1 MKKKRSLILLF
12 FSASLPWSPL
22 ALSTDKSH
30 SFSAASIQLSTLS
43 ATRAEHTLANLT
55 DTDNKA
61 SLSNS
66 AADSIIDTPVIDT
79 HAVDHEKLDTQAS
92 TDEEREADDITV
104 ETPVIEKQTESTQ
117 TEHQQIEDY
126 FSDEELSQLRKL
138 FLQAE
143 EAIKRNNEAEY
154 RQLASELEGY
164 PLYAYLQYQW
174 LKKHL
179 NNSDEVKH
187 FIKHNQESRFA
198 RPLKQ
203 KWLYRLAKKKQWQ
216 TFLENYDETSD
227 TSLKCYH
234 HRAQYHVGEKQAA
247 LKGAR
252 KLWSVGRSQPKACDP
267 LFAQLKKSK
276 FFDHELLWTRFE
288 ASLSNNKYSLAKYV
302 KKQMAQ
308 PHRAKAELWLKL
320 HRNPDRH
327 LSELYKNP
335 KAPKAGL
342 MFSHAIS
349 RLSGSD
355 LEKAITTWD
364 DNKHLFDIDSKQ
376 ANKLDRKLAFKLVLR
391 NEAGAYERLSQL
403 DDADR
408 QAREWRVRAALY
420 EQNWPR
426 VVDAIE
432 DLSESDQEREKWQY
446 WLARAYAETGN
457 TVQADLIL
465 NELSATR
472 NFYGYMAADKV
483 NSLYQLAHDPIKVTP
498 GEIKAVKDRDEFRV
512 AFELMVLD
520 RELEAKRQ
528 WWHAL
533 GQLNKDE
540 IMAAAKLAQQWQWDE
555 IAIFTIAKVKHWDD
569 VEMRFPISYSDKI
582 LENAQLQNLNPAILF
597 GLVRRESA
605 FNKDAHSPA
614 GAHGLM
620 QIMPQ
625 TGKQIARD
633 LKERW
638 TGKRSL
644 YNPVKNLKYGSYY
657 YQKLLTQFDGNYALA
672 LAAYN
677 AGPNKVKKWL
687 PDETLPADIWIETIP
702 YRETREYVTS
712 VLAYAL
718 IYQQRMQSNG
728 LTMGLLTGEVQPLA
742 LNP

>member
-1 MKKKRSLILLF
+1 MKKKRSLLLLF

-55 DTDNKA
+55 DPNAGNAKSTT
-61 SLSNS
+61 SSQS
-66 AADSIIDTPVIDT
+66 VIDTPVTDT
-79 HAVDHEKLDTQAS
+79 QTVDTENQDIKAADGEELKAEDNAVDELAGDK
-92 TDEEREADDITV
+92 
-104 ETPVIEKQTESTQ
+104 PVAEKQSE
-117 TEHQQIEDY
+117 EY
-126 FSDEELSQLRKL
+126 FSDEELSHLRKL
-138 FLQAE
+138 FLEAE
-143 EAIKRNNEAEY
+143 EAVKRNNEADY
-154 RQLASELEGY
+154 SRLAAQLEDY
-164 PLYAYLQYQW
+164 PLYTYLQYQW

-179 NNSDEVKH
+179 DKGDEVKH
-187 FIKHNQESRFA
+187 FIQNNQDSRYA
-198 RPLKQ
+198 YPLKR

-252 KLWSVGRSQPKACDP
+252 KLWSAGRSQPKACDP
-267 LFAQLKKSK
+267 LFAQLKKSEL
-276 FFDHELLWTRFE
+276 FDQDLLWTRFE
-288 ASLSNNKYSLAKYV
+288 ASLANNKYSLAKYV

-308 PHRAKAELWLKL
+308 PHRTRAELWLKL
-320 HRNPDRH
+320 HRNPERH

-335 KAPKAGL
+335 KAAKAGL
-342 MFSHAIS
+342 MFTHAVS

-355 LEKAITTWD
+355 LEKASTSWD
-364 DNKHLFDIDSKQ
+364 DNRQLFDIDSKQ
-376 ANKLDRKLAFKLVLR
+376 ADKLERKLAFKLALR

-403 DDADR
+403 NGADR
-408 QAREWRVRAALY
+408 SAREWRVRAALY

-426 VVDAIE
+426 VIDAIQ
-432 DLSESDQEREKWQY
+432 DLGATEQESEKWQY
-446 WLARAYAETGN
+446 WLARAYLETGN
-457 TVQADLIL
+457 SIQAELIL
-465 NELSATR
+465 NELSGKR
-472 NFYGYMAADKV
+472 DFYGFLAADKV
-483 NSLYQLAHDPIKVTP
+483 NSIYQLEHDPIEVTP
-498 GEIKAVKDRDEFRV
+498 AEIKAVKDRDAFRV

-520 RELEAKRQ
+520 RDSEAKRQ

-533 GQLNKDE
+533 RQLNKDE
-540 IMAAAKLAQQWQWDE
+540 IKAAARLAQQWQWDE
-555 IAIFTIAKVKHWDD
+555 VAIFSIAKVKYWDD
-569 VEMRFPISYSDKI
+569 VEMRFPISYSEKI
-582 LENAQLQNLNPAILF
+582 HENAQLQNLNPAILF

-644 YNPVKNLKYGSYY
+644 YNPVKNLRYGSYY

-677 AGPNKVKKWL
+677 AGPSKVKKWL

-702 YRETREYVTS
+702 YRETREYVTT
-712 VLAYAL
+712 VLTYAL

-728 LTMGLLTGEVQPLA
+728 LSMGLLTREVQPLA

>member
-1 MKKKRSLILLF
+1 MKKKRSLLLLF

-43 ATRAEHTLANLT
+43 ATRTEHTMASLSGT
-55 DTDNKA
+55 DKKD

-66 AADSIIDTPVIDT
+66 ASDSIIDSPVTDTPGANT
-79 HAVDHEKLDTQAS
+79 GKLDTKAS
-92 TDEEREADDITV
+92 TEEEFNTEDTSIEADV
-104 ETPVIEKQTESTQ
+104 NEKLIESAQI
-117 TEHQQIEDY
+117 EHQPAKEY

-143 EAIKRNNEAEY
+143 EAVKQNNEAEY
-154 RQLASELEGY
+154 RQLASELKDY
-164 PLYAYLQYQW
+164 PLYTYLQYQW

-187 FIKHNQESRFA
+187 FIQQNQDSRFA
-198 RPLKQ
+198 RPLKK
-203 KWLYRLAKKKQWQ
+203 KWLYRLAKNKQWQ

-252 KLWSVGRSQPKACDP
+252 KLWSAGRSQPRACDP

-276 FFDHELLWTRFE
+276 LFDQELLWTRFE

-308 PHRAKAELWLKL
+308 PHRARAELWLKL
-320 HRNPDRH
+320 HRNPERH
-327 LSELYKNP
+327 LSELYKKP
-335 KAPKAGL
+335 KSAKAGL
-342 MFSHAIS
+342 MFTHAVS
-349 RLSGSD
+349 RLAGSD

-364 DNKHLFDIDSKQ
+364 DNKHLFDIDTKQ
-376 ANKLDRKLAFKLVLR
+376 VNKLDRKLAFKLVLR

-403 DDADR
+403 DDADS

-426 VVDAIE
+426 VIDAIE
-432 DLSESDQEREKWQY
+432 ALSESDQEREKWQY

-457 TVQADLIL
+457 TIQADLIL

-498 GEIKAVKDRDEFRV
+498 DEIKAVKDRDEFRV

-520 RELEAKRQ
+520 RDLEAKRQ

-569 VEMRFPISYSDKI
+569 VEMRFPVSYSDKI
-582 LENAQLQNLNPAILF
+582 LENA
-597 GLVRRESA
+597 
-605 FNKDAHSPA
+605 
-614 GAHGLM
+614 
-620 QIMPQ
+620 
-625 TGKQIARD
+625 
-633 LKERW
+633 
-638 TGKRSL
+638 
-644 YNPVKNLKYGSYY
+644 PVSYTH
-657 YQKLLTQFDGNYALA
+657 L
-672 LAAYN
+672 
-677 AGPNKVKKWL
+677 
-687 PDETLPADIWIETIP
+687 TLPTICFKC
-702 YRETREYVTS
+702 RSRGGAVG
-712 VLAYAL
+712 V
-718 IYQQRMQSNG
+718 
-728 LTMGLLTGEVQPLA
+728 
-742 LNP
+742 